1 MKEEQIYQAAGEY
14 MEAAARQ
21 FKTEADLLLF
31 VTAIAGLSLSVMES
45 LGGEDHLKQFVSD
58 ATGPNRIRTEVVVGA
73 VQ

>member
-58 ATGPNRIRTEVVVGA
+58 ATSPNRIRTEVVLETA
-73 VQ
+73 Q